1 MRKLSIPNNI
11 GLFWRAIK
19 ALNSRDRVFAFF
31 LIGVL
36 IFSLA
41 GLGLDLSRYWRG
53 AGTNE
58 EESGKVGGT
67 YNIGLVGA
75 IKYLNPLFADFSNVD
90 RSVTGLVYSGLTKYD
105 PLSGEFVADLA
116 TYELSADKRKYVF
129 TLKEGIKWHDGE
141 NLTVDDIVFTYGL
154 IQSEGFANA
163 VLRSNFAGVS
173 VNKENATQ
181 ISFTLGDPNAF
192 FITNTSVGILPR
204 HVYQDVAVAELAKT
218 NANPIGSGPYR
229 LSGPIEGGPEESVIT
244 LERFPDYFNE
254 TPKFAK
260 VKFKIFPHFE
270 LLLKNVSHL
279 HAIEKLSEEDLALL
293 PDRERFDFYPF
304 SLPQYMAVFFNFD
317 SPLMKSKN
325 LRIAAMKAVDR
336 EQILA
341 QISGKIPV
349 DNPLLDLDQSEWF
362 FKHNPTE
369 AMGALFSLGWK
380 LPETSGQE
388 SATESPSTPK
398 TRVNSKGEKLVL
410 RLIAQELPTGGKSQ
424 IEQMRLIELLKKNW
438 AAVGIEARDEYYIL
452 PELQERIKARDYD
465 LLLFGINMGYNLD
478 IYANWHSSQGGEKG
492 LNFSNYKSFE
502 ADALIENI
510 RQTFTAG
517 PETESK
523 LKKLRSVIADD
534 FPAVFLYAPKYYLAV
549 DKRIKGVDIRNLA
562 FPADQFAY
570 FAKWYIKE

>member
-1 MRKLSIPNNI
+1 M
-11 GLFWRAIK
+11 K
-19 ALNSRDRVFAFF
+19 ALNARDRVFAFF

-36 IFSLA
+36 IFSLV
-41 GLGLDLSRYWRG
+41 GLGLDLWRYTGGWG
-53 AGTNE
+53 ANDDQ
-58 EESGKVGGT
+58 SGKVGGT
-67 YNIGLVGA
+67 YNIGLVGS

-90 RSVTGLVYSGLTKYD
+90 RSVTSLIYSGLTKYD

-129 TLKEGIKWHDGE
+129 TLKEGVKWHDGRD
-141 NLTVDDIVFTYGL
+141 LTVDDIVFTYGL
-154 IQSEGFANA
+154 IQSEGFPNA

-181 ISFTLGDPNAF
+181 ISFALSEPNAF

-204 HVYQDVAVAELAKT
+204 HLYQDVSAAELAKT
-218 NANPIGSGPYR
+218 DPNPIGSGPYR
-229 LSGPIEGGPEESVIT
+229 FSGPIEGGLEESVIT

-254 TPKFAK
+254 TPKFEK

-270 LLLKNVSHL
+270 LLLKNISHL
-279 HAIEKLSEEDLALL
+279 HTIEKLSEEDLVLL

-341 QISGKIPV
+341 QIVGKSPV

-362 FKHNPTE
+362 FKHNPEE

-380 LPETSGQE
+380 FPVASTTDTAAESPET
-388 SATESPSTPK
+388 PK
-398 TRVNSKGEKLVL
+398 IRVNSKGEKLVL

-424 IEQMRLIELLKKNW
+424 VEQVKLIELLKKNW
-438 AAVGIEARDEYYIL
+438 AAVGIETRDEYYIL
-452 PELQERIKARDYD
+452 PELQERIKTRDYD
-465 LLLFGINMGYNLD
+465 LLLFGVNMGYNLD
-478 IYANWHSSQGGEKG
+478 IYANWHSSQSGENG

-510 RQTFTAG
+510 RQTFTTD

-534 FPAVFLYAPKYYLAV
+534 FPAVFLYAPKYYFAI